1 MPKSVRS
8 IYLQPQSQKE
18 ILHRLS
24 RVIGQAEGLKRA
36 LQRKE
41 TCEEL
46 LIQASAV
53 RSAMGQVMIRLLEG
67 HMQTCVLNDL
77 RRGSVPKTVA
87 KLRKALTTVLRRT

>member
-1 MPKSVRS
+1 MPKPAGSV
-8 IYLQPQSQKE
+8 YLESKNQEE

-36 LQRKE
+36 LQRKK
-41 TCEEL
+41 TCEDL
-46 LIQASAV
+46 LIQASAI

-67 HMQTCVLNDL
+67 HMQTCVLDDL

-87 KLRKALTTVLRRT
+87 RLRRALTAVLRRT

>member
-1 MPKSVRS
+1 MPRSARS
-8 IYLQPQSQKE
+8 IYLQPQNQKE

-36 LQRKE
+36 LERRE
-41 TCEEL
+41 TCEDL
-46 LIQASAV
+46 LVQASAI

-67 HMQTCVLNDL
+67 HMQTCVLDDL

-87 KLRKALTTVLRRT
+87 RLRKALTAVLRRT